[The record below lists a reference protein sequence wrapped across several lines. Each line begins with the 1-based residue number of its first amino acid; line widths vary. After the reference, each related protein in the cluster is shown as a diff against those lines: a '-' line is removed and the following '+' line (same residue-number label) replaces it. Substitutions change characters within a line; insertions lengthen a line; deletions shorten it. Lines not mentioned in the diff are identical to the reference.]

1 MYVSLMPSLQIK
13 NVPPALHEEL
23 RRRARSR
30 GETVRD
36 YVLALIER
44 DQEIPTRQEWLRRVR
59 KLRPVETGP
68 SAVELIEESR
78 AERDR
83 QQSGL
88 R

>member
-1 MYVSLMPSLQIK
+1 MPSLQIK
-13 NVPPALHEEL
+13 NVPLALHEEL
-23 RRRARSR
+23 RRRARIR

-44 DQEIPTRQEWLRRVR
+44 DQEIPTRQEWLRQVH

-78 AERDR
+78 SERER